1 MGNQAN
7 TETSYSLYYILA
19 VVIMA
24 ITSFIYVGT
33 IGSILVGAIIGLLMA
48 AFFVNVLVKDRGEY

>member
-1 MGNQAN
+1 MENQAN

-24 ITSFIYVGT
+24 ITSYIYAGT
-33 IGSILVGAIIGLLMA
+33 IFSILVGAVIGLLMA

>member
-1 MGNQAN
+1 MENQAN

-24 ITSFIYVGT
+24 ITSFIYVGS
-33 IGSILVGAIIGLLMA
+33 IGSIFVGAIIGLLMA
-48 AFFVNVLVKDRGEY
+48 AFFVNVLVKDRGES